1 MAVTVLFAAATA
13 ATTVVRPARITLEHV
28 TPRKRI
34 KVAGYLTVEAEGH
47 ASEPGDVRCGIPGFD
62 HPGTELHG
70 GELRSTDPALRWEVR
85 GRRHAA
91 FATDFDYRSG
101 G

>member
-1 MAVTVLFAAATA
+1 MQGRHRADDRSCTGAARQSSA
-13 ATTVVRPARITLEHV
+13 
-28 TPRKRI
+28 RI
-34 KVAGYLTVEAEGH
+34 KVVGYLTVEAEGS

-70 GELRSTDPALRWEVR
+70 SELRSTDPALHWEVR

-91 FATDFDYRSG
+91 FATDFDYRSDR
-101 G
+101 